1 MDEYKELWRSAV
13 KVDLGHPETLVPG
26 ACILVG
32 IVKTL
37 KAIATKGGKMAFTTI
52 ADYNGEIEMT
62 FFPKAWENCQDK
74 IAEDEIAVVRGK
86 IEYQE
91 DKDRHSF
98 IAEECV
104 APEDVEA
111 LLEKEESLARQMDE
125 YRAVWKGEVKLNIAR
140 PETADSQDEYVL
152 VGLIKDLRPFQTK
165 NGNDMAYATL
175 VDYNGEIGVTIFPKT
190 WTELQ
195 DKLEENG
202 MAALRG
208 KIKKDNYKNR
218 YAFYPDTMLSL
229 KRLKSKYDKMPP
241 VDEAPPSAAP
251 LDANNGGNNHAVHIM
266 LRQEALE
273 KDEDIYP
280 LRDYLTE
287 NSGSCAVFIHIPVG
301 GGERIIRTA
310 TGIGAFSEGES
321 PGGLDK
327 CAAVARVWRE

>member
-32 IVKTL
+32 IVKTV
-37 KAIATKGGKMAFTTI
+37 KAITTKSGKMAFTTI

-62 FFPKAWENCQDK
+62 FFPKAWEKCQNW
-74 IAEDEIAVVRGK
+74 IEEDRIAVVRGK

-98 IAEECV
+98 IADECV
-104 APEDVEA
+104 DLADAEV
-111 LLEKEESLARQMDE
+111 LIEKEEALARQMDE

-190 WTELQ
+190 WSELQ
-195 DKLEENG
+195 DKLEENN
-202 MAALRG
+202 MAVLRG

-229 KRLKSKYDKMPP
+229 KRLKSKYDKMPVP
-241 VDEAPPSAAP
+241 PEGEAPSAAGP
-251 LDANNGGNNHAVHIM
+251 SPVNDQAFHIRLNTAAVE
-266 LRQEALE
+266 R
-273 KDEDIYP
+273 DESLYP
-280 LRDYLTE
+280 LRDYLDE
-287 NSGSCAVFIHIPVG
+287 NSGPCAVFIHVPVG
-301 GGERIIRTA
+301 SGEKIIRTI
-310 TGIGAFSEGES
+310 TGIGAVSESGS
-321 PGGLDK
+321 PGALGS
-327 CAAVARVWRE
+327 CAGVAEVWRE